1 MITMQ
6 FALLSEAEKLQYFEA
21 ATNPILQKLINDE
34 IKTLEEQ
41 ILQLDKRESESDG
54 DFRRRFDLLSI
65 NRKLLLDFY
74 EINQQVVKQ
83 IQNLQQT

>member
-1 MITMQ
+1 MISMS
-6 FALLSEAEKLQYFEA
+6 FASLSEAEKLQYFEV
-21 ATNPILQKLINDE
+21 ATNSVLQKLINDE
-34 IKTLEEQ
+34 LKNIEEQ

-54 DFRRRFDLLSI
+54 DFRRRFDLLST

-74 EINQQVVKQ
+74 EINQQTIKE